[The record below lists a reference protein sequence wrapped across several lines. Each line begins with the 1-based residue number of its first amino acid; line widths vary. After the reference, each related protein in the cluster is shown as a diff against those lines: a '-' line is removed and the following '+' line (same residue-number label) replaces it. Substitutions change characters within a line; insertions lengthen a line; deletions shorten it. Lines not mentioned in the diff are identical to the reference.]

1 MRIIKDSAQGVVDVS
16 KIGLTPPAT
25 AVTRMQS
32 AFDPRISYDQRR
44 ALVDGHQLSKEAELR
59 VRRDG

>member
-16 KIGLTPPAT
+16 KIGLTPPAS

-32 AFDPRISYDQRR
+32 AFDPRISHEQRR
-44 ALVDGHQLSKEAELR
+44 VLVDSHQLSVAAELR
-59 VRRDG
+59 VRREG

>member
-1 MRIIKDSAQGVVDVS
+1 MRIIRDSKEGRVDVS
-16 KIGLTPPAT
+16 QIGLTPPVS

-44 ALVDGHQLSKEAELR
+44 ALVDSHQLSPEAELR